1 MRFAVATT
9 PADINDS
16 LNADETAIQ
25 ELSHDVDHLR
35 AADAYLESALDRRGP
50 QGQPGLPG
58 MPGSPAP
65 EAESDG
71 STRGERGIAVLAR
84 LRRKR
89 LARLAARRV
98 QSHAQQLQSQ
108 QVALA
113 SSLRHQLT
121 AVVATGQRA
130 AASEWTAHTGGGP
143 RSSAHGHTRPA
154 GHRIRYVYEPA

>member
-9 PADINDS
+9 PADINDN

-50 QGQPGLPG
+50 QGPPGLPG
-58 MPGSPAP
+58 MPGSPAT

-84 LRRKR
+84 LRRER

-121 AVVATGQRA
+121 AVVSTGQRT
-130 AASEWTAHTGGGP
+130 AASERSAHTGGGP

-154 GHRIRYVYEPA
+154 VHRIRYVYEPA